1 VEDWLEIGTVVA
13 AQGLKGEV
21 RVYPESDFPER
32 FEIPGQRWLWHKGAE
47 RPEARELLHG
57 RYLNGKGLYVLKF
70 ADVNTREQ
78 AEALKGYRLVV
89 SQADRPPLAA
99 GEFHLHDLIGLAVFQ
114 QVSQEQ
120 VGSVIGVATAGNDLL
135 EVQLSPAQSTVF
147 IPLVRDIVPVVD
159 LANGRIE
166 ITPPAGL
173 LPEPSGCV
181 TSQPPKTENG

>member
-1 VEDWLEIGTVVA
+1 MEDWLEIGTVVS

-21 RVYPESDFPER
+21 RVYPDSDFPER

-47 RPEARELLHG
+47 QPEARELVHG
-57 RYLNGKGLYVLKF
+57 RYLSGKGLYVLKF

-78 AEALKGYRLVV
+78 AEAMKGYRLVV
-89 SQADRPPLAA
+89 SQADRLPLAA

-120 VGSVIGVATAGNDLL
+120 VGTVIGVATAGNDLL
-135 EVQLSPAQSTVF
+135 EVQLSPAQSKVF
-147 IPLVRDIVPVVD
+147 IPLVREIVPTVD

-173 LPEPSGCV
+173 LPES
-181 TSQPPKTENG
+181 SQSVVSEPAKAEDA